1 MLLACLFDSQI
12 WCSTLL
18 PIFDLFSLT
27 DLIQPETHALDF
39 FFLIIIISS
48 LSFIPTHSN
57 GLVWCVL

>member
-39 FFLIIIISS
+39 FF
-48 LSFIPTHSN
+48 FNHYN
-57 GLVWCVL
+57 